1 MCICTDSTKT
11 NTKAPVG
18 HYCLVTVI
26 GLNISSFC
34 LAFFAQQEWQ
44 KWQAYQ
50 FLLLS
55 LHILLNTLYLL
66 TWDLGGNMSLVFSSF
81 VNLTAKFFANR
92 NLLAS
97 NVSKF
102 VILEFQGPYGPL
114 GNSSPCGGHARSVP
128 MASCFARKVT
138 LEDMDFL

>member
-1 MCICTDSTKT
+1 MASL
-11 NTKAPVG
+11 
-18 HYCLVTVI
+18 LV
-26 GLNISSFC
+26 
-34 LAFFAQQEWQ
+34 LAFVTSYSSEYFV
-44 KWQAYQ
+44 
-50 FLLLS
+50 S
-55 LHILLNTLYLL
+55 I
-66 TWDLGGNMSLVFSSF
+66 TWDLGGNMSLVFSFF

-114 GNSSPCGGHARSVP
+114 GNSSPCGGHARSAR

-138 LEDMDFL
+138 LEDLDF